1 MLLRYRLTTA
11 ADLPRCLDMV
21 HNSFTHRPDV
31 RDALPRIWAEL
42 IEQGA
47 IISAVIEAQYA
58 HGHRALE
65 AVSINAFVSD
75 PFLDEF
81 LARPVPYIALQVY
94 ERHMQGRSPLLDSE
108 GIRQANAG
116 AGLNLLIL
124 HTGATTN
131 DYTQP
136 SAHVLVEMFREMH
149 IILLSGYRINRVVHE
164 VLGATARGYMQGA
177 GFRLIT
183 DYGEHIARSGVP
195 MRDED
200 HPNLFVTTEADTVP
214 GSAPAIYFR
223 HVTPRFG
230 FSPMQQLVLLHA
242 WCNATDYEIAERLH
256 VSTDTV
262 RKHWRAIY
270 QRVTEVAPH
279 LLPGEHVEGD
289 TRGPEKRRHLL
300 GYLRHHP
307 EELRPYRHPRRRAN
321 SRSH

>member
-11 ADLPRCLDMV
+11 ADLPRCLEMV

-31 RDALPRIWAEL
+31 RSALPRIWAEL
-42 IEQGA
+42 IEHGA
-47 IISAVIEAQYA
+47 LISAVIEAQYA
-58 HGHRALE
+58 HGHHALE

-75 PFLDEF
+75 RFLEDF

-94 ERHMQGRSPLLDSE
+94 ERHLQGRSPLLDIE
-108 GIRQANAG
+108 AIREANCG

-124 HTGATTN
+124 HTGSTTS

-136 SAHVLVEMFREMH
+136 AARMLVEMFREMQM
-149 IILLSGYRINRVVHE
+149 ILLAGFRINRVVHE
-164 VLGATARGYMQGA
+164 VLGEKARGYMQGA
-177 GFRLIT
+177 GFRLLT
-183 DYGEHIARSGVP
+183 DYGEHIARSGIA

-200 HPNLFVTTEADTVP
+200 HPYLFVTTDADTVP
-214 GSAPAIYFR
+214 GSAPSMYFR
-223 HVTPRFG
+223 QMAPRFG

-242 WCNATDYEIAERLH
+242 WCNAADGEIAERMQ

-270 QRVTEVAPH
+270 QRVIEVAPN
-279 LLPGEHVEGD
+279 LFPGEHIEGD

-300 GYLRHHP
+300 SYLRHHP
-307 EELRPYRHPRRRAN
+307 EELRPCLPPRRRAS
-321 SRSH
+321 SRTH